1 MNEAE
6 TVEIAREAI
15 LVLLQVSGPLM
26 LISLGVGLVISVFQV
41 VTQINEMTLTFVPK
55 IVVVFVSLLV
65 LFPFMLG
72 SLATFTERL
81 MDRIIGLG

>member
-1 MNEAE
+1 VNEAD
-6 TVEIAREAI
+6 TVEIAREAV

-26 LISLGVGLVISVFQV
+26 LISLAVGLLISVFQV

-55 IVVVFVSLLV
+55 IVVVFVALLV
-65 LFPFMLG
+65 LFPFMLQ
-72 SLATFTERL
+72 SLSTFTERL